1 MTFQRLAAQRD
12 CLLNV
17 LVHTWLIDHDL
28 DAQVVESSRHS
39 RARSKTAVITAA
51 RSLDQR
57 TLWRTWRLAR
67 CYLVEYVESHPD
79 HFPPKVWVPVTCP
92 YSIADVLAVE
102 RDMPGAPLAPSVVV
116 APCDAVWIG
125 QTSPSALHA
134 A

>member
-17 LVHTWLIDHDL
+17 LVHAWLIDHDL
-28 DAQVVESSRHS
+28 DAQVVDSSRYS
-39 RARSKTAVITAA
+39 RARSKPAVIAA
-51 RSLDQR
+51 AHALDQR
-57 TLWRTWRLAR
+57 TLRRTWRLAR

-102 RDMPGAPLAPSVVV
+102 RDLPGSALATSPVV
-116 APCDAVWIG
+116 APCDFGWNG
-125 QTSPSALHA
+125 QPSPSALHA